1 MGPRKFGFAPGG
13 NNGDKYG
20 ISDVNRREYR
30 DMVMRKYHENSAK
43 SNSKIT
49 EPKIENAITENKVN
63 VAEENNIEANSPKV
77 ENAAGNMKSE
87 KVDYIDWPDWRI
99 VVGYGEKEDR
109 QAEAEDEIADVNN
122 AEISELKDEP
132 IVEDVNSIV
141 EDAEPSAK
149 VDNAIE
155 DVKPVVEDA
164 RLSAKELAAIWAES
178 LEAQRLARENYT
190 EDVKPI
196 VEDAKPITEDVNSE
210 NQNTMQPDKAREEYY
225 ARKHEERAAQL
236 AQFRMNEYKE
246 KTGEQVDKNESDRK
260 LELRHQFD
268 QIKLET
274 DTFLKMQAGL
284 GLMNEKE
291 IRDYKDNL
299 NKQEKNALEYMRD
312 GGDGSLAPMEN
323 LMKRSLDQISVF
335 EANIQATPEYQ
346 EMERKKALVKK
357 GLDAIKERRG
367 NDAELGVN
375 DFHFKEKAYKMQANL
390 AEREFLAKAFSA
402 EDKKNTNEALN
413 AATEKFNKLDEE
425 AIKLTRELKAGGRKL
440 TFEDYQKID
449 AAWGASAAAE
459 AKVNE
464 IKNADRKEIAFDFA
478 KNQYEKVHK
487 GEQMNGVEGSF
498 LSKFNV
504 LTGEDTIEK
513 FEPTVKDKMGEVA
526 AKMTNKEDTPEGNPE
541 GESGDNPKGDPEVDP
556 SSDSKDPEV
565 DPNGKPKDPEADP
578 NGKPKDSEAD
588 PNGKPK
594 DSEADPN
601 SDPKDP
607 EVDPSSDSKDPEV
620 DPSGDPK
627 DPEVDP
633 NGKPKDPEA
642 DPNGKP
648 KDSEADPSDSEKDK
662 KKGLVAG
669 VIDKIKKHSH
679 NIKLFLGV
687 AGAAV
692 AIAFLAQSG
701 SKFFANNTA
710 VEQGM
715 DKENNGNTDGDV
727 EGALAEHDAGNEVDS
742 LIKGNSFNIMVDG
755 NETKIE
761 LNDNIN
767 PEFPGFTDSRRSGN
781 DMTFVDRSGLES
793 LKEQGASSEALGA
806 EGMKEILNTM
816 ENPNMA
822 SYLGASF
829 GAFEMADS
837 PTAVNDITYMIQH
850 GDAEAQVAIKE
861 KANNTIANFLE
872 GSTLKL
878 GSIMNETY
886 QSGYASNNGGEGNL
900 QVDMALDKDG
910 VFHKDQAV
918 EFVYAENKDGE
929 NIMDMNVRDGFKENS
944 LRALGVIEKNASD
957 GEVMNIMSSVKIL
970 GINVKCGQVIF
981 QYLKTEKKE
990 VTKTVDKTEVTTSV
1004 VTPENVEVVENKE
1017 PEPSKPKNE
1026 TPPSTPKENPKT
1038 PENNASEGKTNT
1050 ASTDGNQQKM
1060 GKVEA
1065 DKAIYEFGDE
1075 NHDATKQLPGSEIED
1090 KAVFDQMV
1098 REAAKQNL
1106 TPNSYVTTQDNSQGV
1121 VHQEDVATEKQADAE
1136 NRSVLAEEKPVERQD
1151 IQGSHSEDK
1160 SFSDNDLGNIAKEA
1174 KADNTLAHESG
1185 QTTTVDTTSS
1195 SEQ

>member
-1 MGPRKFGFAPGG
+1 MGPKNMNFTPSRD
-13 NNGDKYG
+13 NN
-20 ISDVNRREYR
+20 N
-30 DMVMRKYHENSAK
+30 
-43 SNSKIT
+43 
-49 EPKIENAITENKVN
+49 
-63 VAEENNIEANSPKV
+63 
-77 ENAAGNMKSE
+77 
-87 KVDYIDWPDWRI
+87 
-99 VVGYGEKEDR
+99 
-109 QAEAEDEIADVNN
+109 
-122 AEISELKDEP
+122 
-132 IVEDVNSIV
+132 
-141 EDAEPSAK
+141 
-149 VDNAIE
+149 
-155 DVKPVVEDA
+155 
-164 RLSAKELAAIWAES
+164 LSAKE
-178 LEAQRLARENYT
+178 QYYKDQHDAR
-190 EDVKPI
+190 V
-196 VEDAKPITEDVNSE
+196 
-210 NQNTMQPDKAREEYY
+210 
-225 ARKHEERAAQL
+225 AQL
-236 AQFRMNEYKE
+236 SQFRMNNFKE
-246 KTGEQVDKNESDRK
+246 TNGENVDRGESDRK

-268 QIKLET
+268 QVKLEA

-291 IRDYKDNL
+291 IREYKDNL
-299 NKQEKNALEYMRD
+299 NKQEKNALDYMRD
-312 GGDGSLAPMEN
+312 GGDGSFAPMEN
-323 LMKRSLDQISVF
+323 LMKRTLDQISDF
-335 EANIQATPEYQ
+335 EAKIQATPEYQ
-346 EMERKKALVKK
+346 EMEQKKALAKK
-357 GLDAIKERRG
+357 GLDMIKERRE
-367 NDAELGVN
+367 NDANLGVN
-375 DFHFKEKAYKMQANL
+375 DFRYKEKVYKMQANL
-390 AEREFLAKAFSA
+390 AEKDFLAKAFSA
-402 EDKKNTNEALN
+402 EDKKNSNEALD

-459 AKVNE
+459 AKMNE
-464 IKNADRKEIAFDFA
+464 IKNADKKEIAFDFA
-478 KNQYEKVHK
+478 QNQYKKIQK
-487 GEQMNGVEGSF
+487 GEQMSGVEGSF

-526 AKMTNKEDTPEGNPE
+526 AKITDAEEASEKNKVEDKIEEVAENESKQTVEFPPAIAPGEELKNENQIELSKDEKDNVDFGGISAEKIAEMEKTGGPVLLDADNQIWMQKLPKDQLEQLQRMLPKDQLEQLQKILENQKNGTSKAEVVDSNKEEVEEPGEKSETKESDTEDADI
-541 GESGDNPKGDPEVDP
+541 ES
-556 SSDSKDPEV
+556 
-565 DPNGKPKDPEADP
+565 
-578 NGKPKDSEAD
+578 
-588 PNGKPK
+588 
-594 DSEADPN
+594 
-601 SDPKDP
+601 
-607 EVDPSSDSKDPEV
+607 
-620 DPSGDPK
+620 
-627 DPEVDP
+627 
-633 NGKPKDPEA
+633 
-642 DPNGKP
+642 
-648 KDSEADPSDSEKDK
+648 SEKENSETEK
-662 KKGLVAG
+662 KKGIVAG
-669 VIDKIKKHSH
+669 VIEKIKKHSEG
-679 NIKLFLGV
+679 IKRFALIAGIGALV
-687 AGAAV
+687 ALAAH
-692 AIAFLAQSG
+692 G
-701 SKFFANNTA
+701 GNKFNANNTA
-710 VEQGM
+710 VEKSM
-715 DKENNGNTDGDV
+715 DNNGDTDGNV
-727 EGALAEHDAGNEVDS
+727 GEALAEHDTGSEVDS

-957 GEVMNIMSSVKIL
+957 GEVMNIMSSIKIL

-990 VTKTVDKTEVTTSV
+990 VTKTVDKTDITTPI
-1004 VTPENVEVVENKE
+1004 VTPKNTEVKNKE
-1017 PEPSKPKNE
+1017 PGQKSE

-1038 PENNASEGKTNT
+1038 PENNVNEGKTNT
-1050 ASTDGNQQKM
+1050 ASANEDDIKLSKTEKESGYTNREGTDNLNAQT
-1060 GKVEA
+1060 
-1065 DKAIYEFGDE
+1065 
-1075 NHDATKQLPGSEIED
+1075 NLPGSEVTD
-1090 KAVFDQMV
+1090 KAQFDTMIK
-1098 REAAKQNL
+1098 ESIAQNSN
-1106 TPNSYVTTQDNSQGV
+1106 PNTTWTFQDNSQGI
-1121 VHQEDVATEKQADAE
+1121 VHQEGVAMEKQAEAE
-1136 NRSVLAEEKPVERQD
+1136 NKSVLPEESRPEQSNPE
-1151 IQGSHSEDK
+1151 GSVSKEDK
-1160 SFSDNDLGNIAKEA
+1160 VVTAQDKADLMSAA
-1174 KADNTLAHESG
+1174 KADNIAAHESG
-1185 QTTTVDTTSS
+1185 QTRTVNIDTN

>member
-1 MGPRKFGFAPGG
+1 MGPKNMNSAPSG
-13 NNGDKYG
+13 N
-20 ISDVNRREYR
+20 SDVLSAR
-30 DMVMRKYHENSAK
+30 DQY
-43 SNSKIT
+43 
-49 EPKIENAITENKVN
+49 
-63 VAEENNIEANSPKV
+63 
-77 ENAAGNMKSE
+77 
-87 KVDYIDWPDWRI
+87 Y
-99 VVGYGEKEDR
+99 KE
-109 QAEAEDEIADVNN
+109 QH
-122 AEISELKDEP
+122 
-132 IVEDVNSIV
+132 
-141 EDAEPSAK
+141 
-149 VDNAIE
+149 
-155 DVKPVVEDA
+155 DA
-164 RLSAKELAAIWAES
+164 R
-178 LEAQRLARENYT
+178 
-190 EDVKPI
+190 V
-196 VEDAKPITEDVNSE
+196 
-210 NQNTMQPDKAREEYY
+210 
-225 ARKHEERAAQL
+225 AQL
-236 AQFRMNEYKE
+236 SQFRMNNFKE
-246 KTGEQVDKNESDRK
+246 TNGENVDRGESDRK

-268 QIKLET
+268 QVKLEA

-291 IRDYKDNL
+291 IREYKDNL
-299 NKQEKNALEYMRD
+299 NKQEKNALDYMRD
-312 GGDGSLAPMEN
+312 GGDGSFAPMEN
-323 LMKRSLDQISVF
+323 LMKRTLDQISDF
-335 EANIQATPEYQ
+335 EAKIQATPEYQ
-346 EMERKKALVKK
+346 EMEQKKALAKK
-357 GLDAIKERRG
+357 GLDMIKERRE
-367 NDAELGVN
+367 NDANLGVN
-375 DFHFKEKAYKMQANL
+375 DFRYKEKVYKMQANL
-390 AEREFLAKAFSA
+390 AEKDFLAKAFSV
-402 EDKKNTNEALN
+402 EDKKNSNEALD

-459 AKVNE
+459 AKMNE
-464 IKNADRKEIAFDFA
+464 IKNADKKEIAFDFA
-478 KNQYEKVHK
+478 QNQYKKIQK
-487 GEQMNGVEGSF
+487 GEQMSGVEGSF

-526 AKMTNKEDTPEGNPE
+526 AKITDAEEASEKNKVEDKIEEVAENESKQTVEFPPAIAPGEELKNENQIELSKDEKDNVDFGGISAEKIAEMEKTGGPVLLDADNQIWMQKLPKDQLEQLQRMLPKDQLEQLQKILENQKNGTSKAEVVDSNKEEVEEPGEKSETKESDTEDADI
-541 GESGDNPKGDPEVDP
+541 ES
-556 SSDSKDPEV
+556 
-565 DPNGKPKDPEADP
+565 
-578 NGKPKDSEAD
+578 
-588 PNGKPK
+588 
-594 DSEADPN
+594 
-601 SDPKDP
+601 
-607 EVDPSSDSKDPEV
+607 
-620 DPSGDPK
+620 
-627 DPEVDP
+627 
-633 NGKPKDPEA
+633 
-642 DPNGKP
+642 
-648 KDSEADPSDSEKDK
+648 SEKENSETEK
-662 KKGLVAG
+662 KKGIVAG
-669 VIDKIKKHSH
+669 VIEKIKKHSEG
-679 NIKLFLGV
+679 IKRFALIAGIGALV
-687 AGAAV
+687 ALAAH
-692 AIAFLAQSG
+692 G
-701 SKFFANNTA
+701 GNKFNANNTA
-710 VEQGM
+710 VEKSM
-715 DKENNGNTDGDV
+715 DNNGDTDGNV
-727 EGALAEHDAGNEVDS
+727 GEALAEHDTGSEVDS

-957 GEVMNIMSSVKIL
+957 GEVMNIMSSIKIL

-990 VTKTVDKTEVTTSV
+990 VTKTVDKTDITTPI
-1004 VTPENVEVVENKE
+1004 VTPKNTEVKNKE
-1017 PEPSKPKNE
+1017 PGQKSE

-1038 PENNASEGKTNT
+1038 PENNVNEGKTNT
-1050 ASTDGNQQKM
+1050 ASANEDDIKLSKTEKESGYTNREGTDNLNAQT
-1060 GKVEA
+1060 
-1065 DKAIYEFGDE
+1065 
-1075 NHDATKQLPGSEIED
+1075 NLPGSEVTD
-1090 KAVFDQMV
+1090 KAQFDTMIK
-1098 REAAKQNL
+1098 ESIAQNSN
-1106 TPNSYVTTQDNSQGV
+1106 PNTTWTFQDNSQGI
-1121 VHQEDVATEKQADAE
+1121 VHQEGVAMEKQAEAE
-1136 NRSVLAEEKPVERQD
+1136 NKSVLPEESRPEQSNPE
-1151 IQGSHSEDK
+1151 GSVSKEDK
-1160 SFSDNDLGNIAKEA
+1160 VVTAQDKADLMSAA
-1174 KADNTLAHESG
+1174 KADNTAAHESG
-1185 QTTTVDTTSS
+1185 QTRTVNIDTN

>member
-1 MGPRKFGFAPGG
+1 MGPKNMNSAPSG
-13 NNGDKYG
+13 NNDAL
-20 ISDVNRREYR
+20 SAREQY
-30 DMVMRKYHENSAK
+30 Y
-43 SNSKIT
+43 
-49 EPKIENAITENKVN
+49 
-63 VAEENNIEANSPKV
+63 
-77 ENAAGNMKSE
+77 
-87 KVDYIDWPDWRI
+87 
-99 VVGYGEKEDR
+99 KEQR
-109 QAEAEDEIADVNN
+109 
-122 AEISELKDEP
+122 
-132 IVEDVNSIV
+132 
-141 EDAEPSAK
+141 
-149 VDNAIE
+149 
-155 DVKPVVEDA
+155 DA
-164 RLSAKELAAIWAES
+164 R
-178 LEAQRLARENYT
+178 
-190 EDVKPI
+190 V
-196 VEDAKPITEDVNSE
+196 
-210 NQNTMQPDKAREEYY
+210 
-225 ARKHEERAAQL
+225 AQL
-236 AQFRMNEYKE
+236 SQFRMNNFKE
-246 KTGEQVDKNESDRK
+246 SNGENVDRGEKDRK

-284 GLMNEKE
+284 GLMSEKE
-291 IRDYKDNL
+291 VREYKDNL
-299 NKQEKNALEYMRD
+299 NKQEKNALDYMRD

-323 LMKRSLDQISVF
+323 LMKRSLDQISDF
-335 EANIQATPEYQ
+335 EAKIQATPEYQ
-346 EMERKKALVKK
+346 EMEQKKALAKK
-357 GLDAIKERRG
+357 GLDMIKERRE
-367 NDAELGVN
+367 NDANLGVN
-375 DFHFKEKAYKMQANL
+375 DFRYKEKVYKMQANL
-390 AEREFLAKAFSA
+390 AEKDFLAKAFSA

-459 AKVNE
+459 AKMNE
-464 IKNADRKEIAFDFA
+464 IKNADKKEIAFDFA
-478 KNQYEKVHK
+478 QNQYKKIQK
-487 GEQMNGVEGSF
+487 GEQMSGVEGSF

-504 LTGEDTIEK
+504 LTGEDTVEK

-526 AKMTNKEDTPEGNPE
+526 AKITDVEET
-541 GESGDNPKGDPEVDP
+541 
-556 SSDSKDPEV
+556 
-565 DPNGKPKDPEADP
+565 
-578 NGKPKDSEAD
+578 
-588 PNGKPK
+588 
-594 DSEADPN
+594 
-601 SDPKDP
+601 
-607 EVDPSSDSKDPEV
+607 
-620 DPSGDPK
+620 
-627 DPEVDP
+627 
-633 NGKPKDPEA
+633 
-642 DPNGKP
+642 
-648 KDSEADPSDSEKDK
+648 SEKDK
-662 KKGLVAG
+662 AEDKIEEVVENESKQTVEFPPVIVPGEELKNENQIELSKDKKDNVDFGGISAEKIAEMEKTGGPVLLDADNQIWMQKLPKDQLEQLQKMLPKDQLEQLQKILEEQKNGNSKTEAIDSNSDKIEESSEKSETKESDTEDAEIENSEKENSETEKKKGFVAG
-669 VIDKIKKHSH
+669 VIEKIKKHSEG
-679 NIKLFLGV
+679 IKRFALV
-687 AGAAV
+687 AGIGALVALAAH
-692 AIAFLAQSG
+692 G
-701 SKFFANNTA
+701 GNKFNANSNTA
-710 VEQGM
+710 VEKSM
-715 DKENNGNTDGDV
+715 DNNGGTDGNV
-727 EGALAEHDAGNEVDS
+727 EGALAEHDTGSEVDY

-767 PEFPGFTDSRRSGN
+767 PEFPGFTDARRSGN

-990 VTKTVDKTEVTTSV
+990 ATKTVDKTEVTTSV

-1038 PENNASEGKTNT
+1038 PENKVSEGKTNT
-1050 ASTDGNQQKM
+1050 ASANEDDIKLSETVKEAGFANREGN
-1060 GKVEA
+1060 
-1065 DKAIYEFGDE
+1065 DE
-1075 NHDATKQLPGSEIED
+1075 RNVQTNTPGSEVTD
-1090 KAVFDQMV
+1090 AAHFDQMV
-1098 REAAKQNL
+1098 REAVKQDL
-1106 TPNSYVTTQDNSQGV
+1106 TPNSFITTQDNSQGI
-1121 VHQEDVATEKQADAE
+1121 VHQEGVATEKQTDAK
-1136 NRSVLAEEKPVERQD
+1136 NKSVLPEESRPEQSNPE
-1151 IQGSHSEDK
+1151 GSVLKEDK
-1160 SFSDNDLGNIAKEA
+1160 VETAQD
-1174 KADNTLAHESG
+1174 KADLMSAANADNAKAHESG
-1185 QTTTVDTTSS
+1185 QTRTVNIDTTF
-1195 SEQ
+1195 EQ

>member
-1 MGPRKFGFAPGG
+1 MSVR
-13 NNGDKYG
+13 N
-20 ISDVNRREYR
+20 
-30 DMVMRKYHENSAK
+30 MNSAP
-43 SNSKIT
+43 SGDNNDLSSK
-49 EPKIENAITENKVN
+49 EQ
-63 VAEENNIEANSPKV
+63 
-77 ENAAGNMKSE
+77 
-87 KVDYIDWPDWRI
+87 Y
-99 VVGYGEKEDR
+99 Y
-109 QAEAEDEIADVNN
+109 
-122 AEISELKDEP
+122 KDQH
-132 IVEDVNSIV
+132 
-141 EDAEPSAK
+141 
-149 VDNAIE
+149 
-155 DVKPVVEDA
+155 DA
-164 RLSAKELAAIWAES
+164 R
-178 LEAQRLARENYT
+178 
-190 EDVKPI
+190 V
-196 VEDAKPITEDVNSE
+196 
-210 NQNTMQPDKAREEYY
+210 
-225 ARKHEERAAQL
+225 AQL
-236 AQFRMNEYKE
+236 AQFRMNNFKDSNGESVDRGE
-246 KTGEQVDKNESDRK
+246 KDRK

-284 GLMNEKE
+284 GLMSEKE
-291 IRDYKDNL
+291 IREYKDNL
-299 NKQEKNALEYMRD
+299 NRQENNALEYMRD
-312 GGDGSLAPMEN
+312 GGEGSLVPMEK
-323 LMKRSLDQISVF
+323 LMKRSLDQISDF
-335 EANIQATPEYQ
+335 EAKIQATPEYQ
-346 EMERKKALVKK
+346 EMEQKKALAKK
-357 GLDAIKERRG
+357 GLDMIKERRE
-367 NDAELGVN
+367 NDANLGVN
-375 DFHFKEKAYKMQANL
+375 DFRYKEKVYKMQANL
-390 AEREFLAKAFSA
+390 AEKDFLAKAFSA

-459 AKVNE
+459 AKMNE
-464 IKNADRKEIAFDFA
+464 IKNADKKEIAFDFA
-478 KNQYEKVHK
+478 QNQYKKIQK
-487 GEQMNGVEGSF
+487 GEQMSGVEGSF

-504 LTGEDTIEK
+504 LTGEDTVEK

-526 AKMTNKEDTPEGNPE
+526 AKITDVEET
-541 GESGDNPKGDPEVDP
+541 
-556 SSDSKDPEV
+556 
-565 DPNGKPKDPEADP
+565 
-578 NGKPKDSEAD
+578 
-588 PNGKPK
+588 
-594 DSEADPN
+594 
-601 SDPKDP
+601 
-607 EVDPSSDSKDPEV
+607 
-620 DPSGDPK
+620 
-627 DPEVDP
+627 
-633 NGKPKDPEA
+633 
-642 DPNGKP
+642 
-648 KDSEADPSDSEKDK
+648 SEKDK
-662 KKGLVAG
+662 AEDKIEEVAENESKQTVEFPPAIVPGEELKNENQIELSKDKKDNVDFGGISAEKIAEMEKTGGPVLLDADNQIWMQKLPKDQLEQLQKMLPKDQLEQLQKILEEQKNGNSKTEAIDSNSNKTEEPSEKSETKESDTEDAEIENSEKENSEKESSETEKKKGFVAG
-669 VIDKIKKHSH
+669 VIEKIKKHSEG
-679 NIKLFLGV
+679 IKRFALV
-687 AGAAV
+687 AGIGALVALAAH
-692 AIAFLAQSG
+692 G
-701 SKFFANNTA
+701 GNKFNANSNTA
-710 VEQGM
+710 VEKSM
-715 DKENNGNTDGDV
+715 DNNGGTDGNV
-727 EGALAEHDAGNEVDS
+727 EEALAEHDAGNEVDS

-761 LNDNIN
+761 LNDNVN

-816 ENPNMA
+816 ENPNMT

-957 GEVMNIMSSVKIL
+957 GEVMEVMSSVKIL

-1026 TPPSTPKENPKT
+1026 TPAPTPKENPKT
-1038 PENNASEGKTNT
+1038 PETNVSDGKTNT
-1050 ASTDGNQQKM
+1050 ASANDGASKRDYTNRDSASEYLK
-1060 GKVEA
+1060 GE
-1065 DKAIYEFGDE
+1065 DE
-1075 NHDATKQLPGSEIED
+1075 RNAQTNLPGSEITD
-1090 KAVFDQMV
+1090 KAQFDAMV
-1098 REAAKQNL
+1098 KKSIEQNSN
-1106 TPNSYVTTQDNSQGV
+1106 PNTTWTFQDNSQGI
-1121 VHQEDVATEKQADAE
+1121 VHQEGVATEKQTDAE
-1136 NRSVLAEEKPVERQD
+1136 NRSVLSEEKPVVSED
-1151 IQGSHSEDK
+1151 IQGSHSSEEKTLTDNDITNAVN
-1160 SFSDNDLGNIAKEA
+1160 SANSDNKV
-1174 KADNTLAHESG
+1174 AHESG
-1185 QTTTVDTTSS
+1185 QTRTVDVETN

>member
-1 MGPRKFGFAPGG
+1 MGPKNMNFTPSRD
-13 NNGDKYG
+13 NN
-20 ISDVNRREYR
+20 N
-30 DMVMRKYHENSAK
+30 
-43 SNSKIT
+43 
-49 EPKIENAITENKVN
+49 
-63 VAEENNIEANSPKV
+63 
-77 ENAAGNMKSE
+77 
-87 KVDYIDWPDWRI
+87 
-99 VVGYGEKEDR
+99 
-109 QAEAEDEIADVNN
+109 
-122 AEISELKDEP
+122 
-132 IVEDVNSIV
+132 
-141 EDAEPSAK
+141 
-149 VDNAIE
+149 
-155 DVKPVVEDA
+155 
-164 RLSAKELAAIWAES
+164 LSAKE
-178 LEAQRLARENYT
+178 QYYKDQHDAR
-190 EDVKPI
+190 V
-196 VEDAKPITEDVNSE
+196 
-210 NQNTMQPDKAREEYY
+210 
-225 ARKHEERAAQL
+225 AQL
-236 AQFRMNEYKE
+236 SQFRMNNFKE
-246 KTGEQVDKNESDRK
+246 TNGENVDRGESDRK

-268 QIKLET
+268 QVKLEA

-291 IRDYKDNL
+291 IREYKDNL
-299 NKQEKNALEYMRD
+299 NKQEKNALDYMRD
-312 GGDGSLAPMEN
+312 GGDGSFAPMEN
-323 LMKRSLDQISVF
+323 LMKRTLDQISDF
-335 EANIQATPEYQ
+335 EAKIQATPEYQ
-346 EMERKKALVKK
+346 EMEQKKALAKK
-357 GLDAIKERRG
+357 GLDMIKERRE
-367 NDAELGVN
+367 NDANLGVN
-375 DFHFKEKAYKMQANL
+375 DFRYKEKVYKMQANL
-390 AEREFLAKAFSA
+390 AEKDFLAKAFSA
-402 EDKKNTNEALN
+402 EDKKNSNEALD

-459 AKVNE
+459 AKMNE
-464 IKNADRKEIAFDFA
+464 IKNADKKEIAFDFA
-478 KNQYEKVHK
+478 QNQYKKIQK
-487 GEQMNGVEGSF
+487 GEQMSGVEGSF

-526 AKMTNKEDTPEGNPE
+526 AKITDAEEASEKNKVEDKIEEVAENESKQTVEFPPAIAPGEELKNENQIELSKDEKDNVDFGGISAEKIAEMEKTGGPVLLDADNQIWMQKLPKDQLEQLQRMLPKDQLEQLQKILENQKNGTSKAEVVDSNKEEVEEPGEKSETKESDTEDADI
-541 GESGDNPKGDPEVDP
+541 ES
-556 SSDSKDPEV
+556 
-565 DPNGKPKDPEADP
+565 
-578 NGKPKDSEAD
+578 
-588 PNGKPK
+588 
-594 DSEADPN
+594 
-601 SDPKDP
+601 
-607 EVDPSSDSKDPEV
+607 
-620 DPSGDPK
+620 
-627 DPEVDP
+627 
-633 NGKPKDPEA
+633 
-642 DPNGKP
+642 
-648 KDSEADPSDSEKDK
+648 SEKENSETEK
-662 KKGLVAG
+662 KKGIVAG
-669 VIDKIKKHSH
+669 VIEKIKKHSEG
-679 NIKLFLGV
+679 IKRFALIAGIGALV
-687 AGAAV
+687 ALAAH
-692 AIAFLAQSG
+692 G
-701 SKFFANNTA
+701 GNKFNANNTA
-710 VEQGM
+710 VEKSM
-715 DKENNGNTDGDV
+715 DNNGDTDGNV
-727 EGALAEHDAGNEVDS
+727 GEALAEHDTGSEVDS

-957 GEVMNIMSSVKIL
+957 GEVMNIMSSIKIL

-990 VTKTVDKTEVTTSV
+990 VTRTVDKTDITTPI
-1004 VTPENVEVVENKE
+1004 VTPKNTEVKNKE
-1017 PEPSKPKNE
+1017 PGQKSE

-1038 PENNASEGKTNT
+1038 PENNVNEGKTNT
-1050 ASTDGNQQKM
+1050 ASANEDDIKLSKTEKESGYTNREGTDNLNAQT
-1060 GKVEA
+1060 
-1065 DKAIYEFGDE
+1065 
-1075 NHDATKQLPGSEIED
+1075 NLPGSEVTD
-1090 KAVFDQMV
+1090 KAQFDTMIK
-1098 REAAKQNL
+1098 ESIAQNSN
-1106 TPNSYVTTQDNSQGV
+1106 PNTTWTFQDNSQGI
-1121 VHQEDVATEKQADAE
+1121 VHQEGVAMEKQAEAE
-1136 NRSVLAEEKPVERQD
+1136 NKSVLPEESRPEQSNPESSVSK
-1151 IQGSHSEDK
+1151 EDK
-1160 SFSDNDLGNIAKEA
+1160 VVTAQDKADLMSAA
-1174 KADNTLAHESG
+1174 KADNTAAHESG
-1185 QTTTVDTTSS
+1185 QTRTVNIDTN

>member
-1 MGPRKFGFAPGG
+1 MGPKNMNFAPSGN

-20 ISDVNRREYR
+20 ISDVNKREYR
-30 DMVMRKYHENSAK
+30 DRVMQERRAEYAKQLQENSETQIDNNK
-43 SNSKIT
+43 S
-49 EPKIENAITENKVN
+49 PF
-63 VAEENNIEANSPKV
+63 
-77 ENAAGNMKSE
+77 
-87 KVDYIDWPDWRI
+87 
-99 VVGYGEKEDR
+99 
-109 QAEAEDEIADVNN
+109 
-122 AEISELKDEP
+122 
-132 IVEDVNSIV
+132 
-141 EDAEPSAK
+141 SAREQYY
-149 VDNAIE
+149 NE
-155 DVKPVVEDA
+155 QHDA
-164 RLSAKELAAIWAES
+164 R
-178 LEAQRLARENYT
+178 
-190 EDVKPI
+190 V
-196 VEDAKPITEDVNSE
+196 
-210 NQNTMQPDKAREEYY
+210 
-225 ARKHEERAAQL
+225 AQL
-236 AQFRMNEYKE
+236 AQFRMNNFKE
-246 KTGEQVDKNESDRK
+246 SNGENIDRGEKDRK

-284 GLMNEKE
+284 GLMSEKE
-291 IRDYKDNL
+291 IREYKDNL
-299 NKQEKNALEYMRD
+299 NRQENNALEYMRD
-312 GGDGSLAPMEN
+312 GGEGSLVPMEN
-323 LMKRSLDQISVF
+323 LMKRSLDQISDF
-335 EANIQATPEYQ
+335 EAKIQATPEYQ
-346 EMERKKALVKK
+346 EMEQKKALAKK
-357 GLDAIKERRG
+357 GLDMIKERRD
-367 NDAELGVN
+367 NDANLGVN
-375 DFHFKEKAYKMQANL
+375 DFHYKEKVYKMQANL
-390 AEREFLAKAFSA
+390 AEKDFLAKAFSA
-402 EDKKNTNEALN
+402 EDKKNSNEALD

-459 AKVNE
+459 AKMNE
-464 IKNADRKEIAFDFA
+464 IKNADKKEIAFDFA
-478 KNQYEKVHK
+478 QNQYKKIQK
-487 GEQMNGVEGSF
+487 GEQMSGVEGSF

-504 LTGEDTIEK
+504 LTGEDTVEK
-513 FEPTVKDKMGEVA
+513 FEPTVKGKIGEVA
-526 AKMTNKEDTPEGNPE
+526 AKITDVEET
-541 GESGDNPKGDPEVDP
+541 
-556 SSDSKDPEV
+556 
-565 DPNGKPKDPEADP
+565 
-578 NGKPKDSEAD
+578 
-588 PNGKPK
+588 
-594 DSEADPN
+594 
-601 SDPKDP
+601 
-607 EVDPSSDSKDPEV
+607 
-620 DPSGDPK
+620 
-627 DPEVDP
+627 
-633 NGKPKDPEA
+633 
-642 DPNGKP
+642 
-648 KDSEADPSDSEKDK
+648 SEKDK
-662 KKGLVAG
+662 SEDKIEEVAENESKQTVEFPPAIVPGEELKNESQLELSKDKKDNVDFGGISAEKIAEMEKTGGPVLLDADNQVWMQKLPKDQLEQLQKMLPKDQLDQLQKILEKQKNGTSKAEVVDSNKEEVEEPGEKSETKESDTESANIESSEKENSETEKKKGIVAG
-669 VIDKIKKHSH
+669 VIEKIKKHSDG
-679 NIKLFLGV
+679 IKRFALI
-687 AGAAV
+687 AWTGAM
-692 AIAFLAQSG
+692 IALAAHG
-701 SKFFANNTA
+701 GNKINTNNNTA
-710 VEQGM
+710 VEKSM
-715 DKENNGNTDGDV
+715 DNSGNTDGNV
-727 EGALAEHDAGNEVDS
+727 EEALAEHDAGSEVDS

-850 GDAEAQVAIKE
+850 GDTEAQVAIKE

-990 VTKTVDKTEVTTSV
+990 ATKTLNKTEVTTSV

-1038 PENNASEGKTNT
+1038 PENKVSEGKTNT
-1050 ASTDGNQQKM
+1050 ASANEDDIKLSETVKEAGFANREGN
-1060 GKVEA
+1060 
-1065 DKAIYEFGDE
+1065 DE
-1075 NHDATKQLPGSEIED
+1075 RNVQTNTPGSEVTD
-1090 KAVFDQMV
+1090 AAHFDQMV
-1098 REAAKQNL
+1098 REAAKQDL
-1106 TPNSYVTTQDNSQGV
+1106 TPNSFITTQDNSQGI
-1121 VHQEDVATEKQADAE
+1121 VHQEGVATEKQTDAK
-1136 NRSVLAEEKPVERQD
+1136 NKSVLPEESRPEQSNPE
-1151 IQGSHSEDK
+1151 GSVLKEDK
-1160 SFSDNDLGNIAKEA
+1160 VETAQD
-1174 KADNTLAHESG
+1174 KADLMSAANVDNAKAHESG
-1185 QTTTVDTTSS
+1185 QTRTVNIDTTS
-1195 SEQ
+1195 EQ

>member
-1 MGPRKFGFAPGG
+1 MSVRNFNGMPR
-13 NNGDKYG
+13 
-20 ISDVNRREYR
+20 
-30 DMVMRKYHENSAK
+30 
-43 SNSKIT
+43 
-49 EPKIENAITENKVN
+49 
-63 VAEENNIEANSPKV
+63 
-77 ENAAGNMKSE
+77 
-87 KVDYIDWPDWRI
+87 
-99 VVGYGEKEDR
+99 
-109 QAEAEDEIADVNN
+109 
-122 AEISELKDEP
+122 
-132 IVEDVNSIV
+132 
-141 EDAEPSAK
+141 
-149 VDNAIE
+149 
-155 DVKPVVEDA
+155 
-164 RLSAKELAAIWAES
+164 
-178 LEAQRLARENYT
+178 
-190 EDVKPI
+190 
-196 VEDAKPITEDVNSE
+196 VNSE
-210 NQNTMQPDKAREEYY
+210 EQNTVQSDKARDEYY

-246 KTGEQVDKNESDRK
+246 KTGEQVEKNESDRK

-284 GLMNEKE
+284 GLMSEKE
-291 IRDYKDNL
+291 IREYKDNL
-299 NKQEKNALEYMRD
+299 NRQENNALEYMRD
-312 GGDGSLAPMEN
+312 GGEGSLVPMEN
-323 LMKRSLDQISVF
+323 LMKRSLDQISDF
-335 EANIQATPEYQ
+335 EAKIQATPEYQ
-346 EMERKKALVKK
+346 EMEQKKALAKK
-357 GLDAIKERRG
+357 GLDMIKERRE
-367 NDAELGVN
+367 NDENLGVN
-375 DFHFKEKAYKMQANL
+375 DFRYKEKVYKMQANL
-390 AEREFLAKAFSA
+390 AEKDFLAKAFSA
-402 EDKKNTNEALN
+402 EDKRNSNEALD

-459 AKVNE
+459 AKMNE
-464 IKNADRKEIAFDFA
+464 IKNADKKEIAFDFA
-478 KNQYEKVHK
+478 QNQYKKIQK
-487 GEQMNGVEGSF
+487 GEQMSGVEGSF

-504 LTGEDTIEK
+504 LTGEDSIEK

-526 AKMTNKEDTPEGNPE
+526 AKITDVKET
-541 GESGDNPKGDPEVDP
+541 
-556 SSDSKDPEV
+556 
-565 DPNGKPKDPEADP
+565 
-578 NGKPKDSEAD
+578 
-588 PNGKPK
+588 
-594 DSEADPN
+594 
-601 SDPKDP
+601 
-607 EVDPSSDSKDPEV
+607 
-620 DPSGDPK
+620 
-627 DPEVDP
+627 
-633 NGKPKDPEA
+633 
-642 DPNGKP
+642 
-648 KDSEADPSDSEKDK
+648 SEKDK
-662 KKGLVAG
+662 AEDKIEEVAENESKQTVEFPPAIVPGEELKNESQLELSKDKKDNVDFGGISAEKIAEMERTGGPVLLDADNQIWMQKLPKDQLEQLQKMLEKQKNGTNETEAVDSNGEEIEISSEKSETKESDTEDAGIENSEKENSEKESSETEKKKSIVAG
-669 VIDKIKKHSH
+669 VIEKIKKHSDG
-679 NIKLFLGV
+679 IKRFALI
-687 AGAAV
+687 AWTGAM
-692 AIAFLAQSG
+692 IALAAHG
-701 SKFFANNTA
+701 GNKINTNNNTA
-710 VEQGM
+710 VEKSM
-715 DKENNGNTDGDV
+715 DNSGDTNGNV
-727 EGALAEHDAGNEVDS
+727 EEALAEYDAGSEVDS

-990 VTKTVDKTEVTTSV
+990 ATKTVDKTEVTTSV

-1038 PENNASEGKTNT
+1038 PENNMNEGKTNT
-1050 ASTDGNQQKM
+1050 ASANEDDIKLSETVKEAGFANREGN
-1060 GKVEA
+1060 
-1065 DKAIYEFGDE
+1065 DE
-1075 NHDATKQLPGSEIED
+1075 RNVQTNTPGSEVTD
-1090 KAVFDQMV
+1090 AAHFDQMV
-1098 REAAKQNL
+1098 REAAKQDL
-1106 TPNSYVTTQDNSQGV
+1106 TPNSFITTQDNSQGI
-1121 VHQEDVATEKQADAE
+1121 VHQEGVATEKQTDAV
-1136 NRSVLAEEKPVERQD
+1136 NKSVLPEESRPEQSNPE
-1151 IQGSHSEDK
+1151 GSVLKEDK
-1160 SFSDNDLGNIAKEA
+1160 VETAQD
-1174 KADNTLAHESG
+1174 KADLMSAANADNAKAHESG
-1185 QTTTVDTTSS
+1185 QTRTVNIDTTS
-1195 SEQ
+1195 EQ